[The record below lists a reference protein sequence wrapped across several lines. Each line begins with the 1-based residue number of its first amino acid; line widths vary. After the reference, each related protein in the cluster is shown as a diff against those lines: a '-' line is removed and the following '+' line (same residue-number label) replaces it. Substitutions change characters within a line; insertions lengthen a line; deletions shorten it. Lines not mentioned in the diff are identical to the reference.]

1 MSRRTMNIKR
11 RPTPVNKIH
20 SIVSPSL
27 SGLFSLVISPSRPA
41 IEEEE
46 AQQMFSVTDNQE
58 GCRASSVG
66 VSLVFTSRVKV
77 FAIDDIADSIS
88 LSDPVRSGV
97 TLISSDIPSGS
108 YDSPGSDFLTSFSDS
123 RE

>member
-1 MSRRTMNIKR
+1 MNIKR

-27 SGLFSLVISPSRPA
+27 SGLFSLVISPSRPSGPA